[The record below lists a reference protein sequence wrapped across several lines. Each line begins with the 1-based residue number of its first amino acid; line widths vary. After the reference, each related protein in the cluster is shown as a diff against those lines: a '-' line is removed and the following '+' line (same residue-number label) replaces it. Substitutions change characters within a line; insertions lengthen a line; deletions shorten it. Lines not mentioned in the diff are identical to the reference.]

1 MILKM
6 NAVSAD
12 VSSKH
17 PGSANIEPHAFAEK
31 EAKATVGRDWFWP
44 LKVVVKLALFV
55 VLLFALPSPISFLI
69 LLFTASY
76 YVNKLHRRFGRPRR
90 VRRFQGHGPISMG
103 DGSPSG
109 LSSSGVY
116 QSGLV
121 GAAGVE
127 LMSEVAEFN
136 TESTGFTTES
146 DSSFWCGDINP
157 ASGLPMME
165 DSCID
170 IGGNVFGDDSM
181 TSVDT
186 GFDCGGI
193 SCDPF
198 DSTI

>member
-17 PGSANIEPHAFAEK
+17 PGSANIKAHAFAEK

-44 LKVVVKLALFV
+44 LKVVVKLVLFV
-55 VLLFALPSPISFLI
+55 VLLFAMPSPISFLVI
-69 LLFTASY
+69 LLIASFWL
-76 YVNKLHRRFGRPRR
+76 NKLHRRYGRPRR
-90 VRRFQGHGPISMG
+90 GRRFAGHGHMSMRG
-103 DGSPSG
+103 GSLSG

-116 QSGLV
+116 RAGLV
-121 GAAGVE
+121 SAASAE
-127 LMSEVAEFN
+127 LMPDIADAS
-136 TESTGFTTES
+136 S
-146 DSSFWCGDINP
+146 DSSSSFWCGDINP

-165 DSCID
+165 NSCID

-181 TSVDT
+181 TSIDT
-186 GFDCGGI
+186 SFDCGGI

>member
-1 MILKM
+1 M
-6 NAVSAD
+6 
-12 VSSKH
+12 
-17 PGSANIEPHAFAEK
+17 
-31 EAKATVGRDWFWP
+31 
-44 LKVVVKLALFV
+44 VKLVLLV
-55 VLLFALPSPISFLI
+55 VLLFALPGPISFLI
-69 LLFTASY
+69 ILFIASY
-76 YVNKLHRRFGRPRR
+76 CVNKLHRRFGRPRR

-109 LSSSGVY
+109 LSSYGVY
-116 QSGLV
+116 QSGLI
-121 GAAGVE
+121 GAAGIE

-136 TESTGFTTES
+136 TESTGFTSES

-170 IGGNVFGDDSM
+170 VGGNVFGSDSM
-181 TSVDT
+181 TSINT

>member
-17 PGSANIEPHAFAEK
+17 PGSADIKAHAFAEK

-44 LKVVVKLALFV
+44 LKVVVKLVLFV

-69 LLFTASY
+69 LLLTASY
-76 YVNKLHRRFGRPRR
+76 YVNKLHRCFGRPRR
-90 VRRFQGHGPISMG
+90 MRRFQGHGPISIG

-109 LSSSGVY
+109 LSSFGVY
-116 QSGLV
+116 QAGLV
-121 GAAGVE
+121 GAASAE
-127 LMSEVAEFN
+127 LIPDTPDFI
-136 TESTGFTTES
+136 S
-146 DSSFWCGDINP
+146 DSSSSHWCGDINP

-165 DSCID
+165 NSCID

-181 TSVDT
+181 TSIDT
-186 GFDCGGI
+186 NFDCGGI
-193 SCDPF
+193 SCDSF